1 MNSNTIKTTFIGQST
16 TGKTTIVHRMKYETF
31 LGQSACTVGVNFM
44 KISFNGIN
52 YELWDTA
59 GQERYFALSAMYF
72 RNSKIIVFV
81 FDVLSP
87 ESLNAIDMFIPE
99 LNKLSNYKLIIIGNK
114 TDLLSDNEIKNIDE
128 ITTEKLKNCSIA
140 DNIYAYISL
149 SAKTG
154 VNFDTF
160 IEKLNKCAM
169 EINNIPNP
177 DDYDI
182 VRLDIPDPV
191 DNRWCA
197 C

>member
-1 MNSNTIKTTFIGQST
+1 MNSNTVKTTFIGAST
-16 TGKTTIVHRMKYETF
+16 TGKTSIVHRMKYETF
-31 LGQSACTVGVNFM
+31 IGASACTVGVNFM
-44 KISFNGIN
+44 KIPLNGIN

-81 FDVLSP
+81 FDVSSP
-87 ESLNAIDMFIPE
+87 QTLNAIDMFIPKLNE
-99 LNKLSNYKLIIIGNK
+99 LNNYKLIIIGNK
-114 TDLLSDNEIKNIDE
+114 TDLMSDKEIKNIDD
-128 ITTEKLKNCSIA
+128 IVNEKLKNSSIS
-140 DNIYAYISL
+140 DNIYAYVSL

-154 VNFDTF
+154 DNFDTF
-160 IEKLNKCAM
+160 IEKLTKCGM
-169 EINNIPNP
+169 EINNIPIP
-177 DDYDI
+177 DDYDV